1 MKYPIHEELKLLE
14 RQKMPV
20 QTKLLPMMNAFLKMY
35 KCKSDE
41 KVTVTSH
48 TIAGYEE
55 GEITIL
61 VIEPKE
67 RNEEKLPCLVF
78 FHGGGFMLKASG
90 GHYEIAKKYAYKTPC
105 KVVYADYRVAP
116 KHPFPIPAED
126 CYAAYRWALEHAE
139 ELNIDTNR
147 MIIGGDSAGGNLA
160 AAVTLMARDRGLK
173 MPVFEMLIYPVT
185 DRRMITESMK
195 KYVDTPVWD
204 ANLSKMMWDCYL
216 GGQTPGHI
224 EYASPA
230 EAVDFAGFPSTYIE
244 VAEFDSLRDE
254 GIALGEK
261 IKAAHIPV
269 ELHEIK
275 GACHG
280 FETAI
285 DSSITRGCIARRIE
299 RLKEMVSA

>member
-1 MKYPIHEELKLLE
+1 MKYQLNEELKVLAK
-14 RQKMPV
+14 QKMPA
-20 QTKLLPMMNAFLKMY
+20 QPKLLPVMNAFLNMY

-41 KVTVTSH
+41 HVEVTSH
-48 TIAGYEE
+48 KIAGYK
-55 GEITIL
+55 GVEITTL

-67 RNEEKLPCLVF
+67 KNTEKMPCLVF

-90 GHYEIAKKYAYKTPC
+90 GHYEIAKEYAYKTPC
-105 KVVYADYRVAP
+105 KVVYVDYRVAP
-116 KHPFPIPAED
+116 KYQFPIPVED
-126 CYAAYRWALEHAE
+126 CYAAYKWALEHAE
-139 ELNIDTNR
+139 ELNVDTDK

-160 AAVTLMARDRGLK
+160 VAVTLMARDRGLK

-185 DRRMITESMK
+185 DRRMMTKSMK
-195 KYVDTPVWD
+195 EYVDTPVWD
-204 ANLSKMMWDCYL
+204 ANLSKMMWACYL
-216 GGQTPGHI
+216 GGQTPEHV

-230 EAVDFAGFPSTYIE
+230 EAVDFAGFPPAYIE

-261 IKAAHIPV
+261 LKEAQIPV

-285 DSSITRGCIARRIE
+285 DSSITRGCMARRIE
-299 RLKEMVSA
+299 RLGYWNKV